1 MINEIILALCY
12 YHLYVTVVLLGRSL
26 HFLSFHVLQEYS
38 EDSNS
43 EPDVDL
49 ENQYYNSKALKE
61 EDPRSALES
70 FQKVSFCS

>member
-1 MINEIILALCY
+1 M
-12 YHLYVTVVLLGRSL
+12 SL
-26 HFLSFHVLQEYS
+26 IGIEMFIQEYS

-61 EDPRSALES
+61 EDPGLALQS
-70 FQKVSFCS
+70 FQRVSDFFVLSSVEPAVFD